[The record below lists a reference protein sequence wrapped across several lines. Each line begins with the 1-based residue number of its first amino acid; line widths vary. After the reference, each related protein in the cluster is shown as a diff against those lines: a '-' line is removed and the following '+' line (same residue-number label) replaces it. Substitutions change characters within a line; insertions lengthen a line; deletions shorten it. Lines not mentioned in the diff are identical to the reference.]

1 MDTCAY
7 REVND
12 CGWRLTARPEAEE
25 NILEIISHCSDIGG
39 NHGVKALH
47 QEDWR
52 EILGEKVELLQIS
65 LRLMLGLGD
74 PGQGQEQ
81 HGCVGAL
88 LPAGGGDWRG
98 EG

>member
-12 CGWRLTARPEAEE
+12 CGWRLTARPGAEE
-25 NILEIISHCSDIGG
+25 NILEMISHCSDIGG
-39 NHGVKALH
+39 NYGVKALH
-47 QEDWR
+47 QQDWW

-65 LRLMLGLGD
+65 LGLVLVLGD

-81 HGCVGAL
+81 HRGVGAL
-88 LPAGGGDWRG
+88 LPADTRLIV
-98 EG
+98 